1 MSRPSYAAFSTSRP
15 RFEAAGQG
23 EISLAFFRKPFGSSV
38 GLLTGAIVDVELAA
52 KFQEELS
59 LETESG
65 ETEELPESVKYF
77 LDNGPFEVNNNGL
90 FAIELALT
98 GS

>member
-1 MSRPSYAAFSTSRP
+1 M
-15 RFEAAGQG
+15 
-23 EISLAFFRKPFGSSV
+23 GSSA

-52 KFQEELS
+52 KFQEELA

-77 LDNGPFEVNNNGL
+77 LDNGPFEVNIHSL

-98 GS
+98 GNQIIDKAGEEEVVLTRKFGDEKYAYRRTL